1 MGGTQE
7 GEKARRTQGR
17 GRSVP
22 RPIRSTFPLT
32 HPLTH
37 LPTYL
42 AQQSAVSRVAS
53 PRHRA
58 PPNPWKPRSGRG
70 GASRVGPDYRPQLGP
85 RRAAV
90 PLRACFLVCEMPYR
104 VAVRDCDGA
113 WHVGGTTHDRHYP
126 HRPRSG
132 EEKSQSRSG
141 PLGHYLGCQGRSE
154 ITQPTK

>member
-1 MGGTQE
+1 MRKPG
-7 GEKARRTQGR
+7 ARREG
-17 GRSVP
+17 GGACHAPSAP
-22 RPIRSTFPLT
+22 PSPS
-32 HPLTH
+32 
-37 LPTYL
+37 PTPSPTSPPPWL
-42 AQQSAVSRVAS
+42 SRAVSRVAS
-53 PRHRA
+53 PGHHA
-58 PPNPWKPRSGRG
+58 PPNSWKLRSGRG